1 MGGRDSCAEGCT
13 NKSNGELRDAYG
25 GGAPCPVMFDAEDV
39 CETTKPDEGQR
50 EADEI
55 LKACHN
61 IVGFGLEG
69 WVPTED

>member
-1 MGGRDSCAEGCT
+1 
-13 NKSNGELRDAYG
+13 
-25 GGAPCPVMFDAEDV
+25 MFDAEDV
-39 CETTKPDEGQR
+39 RETMKPDEGQR

-69 WVPTED
+69 WVPNED